1 MPKNVAL
8 RETATITEAAAKSAL
23 ESGRLPIQLISPGWG
38 SSGYYSPKVLE
49 QAAADRVIP
58 KGTHMYADHP
68 TEAEE
73 KSRPGRSIKDLIGVT
88 VEDAKLSTKTG
99 ALIAEVEVV
108 EGWRGTLKTIKD
120 HIGVSIRGDATDI
133 TEGEA
138 EGRTGRIIEG
148 LAHVASVDFVTR
160 AGRGGKVLDV
170 LESALRENAVLEAT
184 ASDRTQQLRQVLQD
198 KYATEKTYVWVRDHD
213 AEQAIVWFELSAR
226 GRERTFQQSYSI
238 DDNDVDLELLGKP
251 VEVRGVTKYVPVND
265 PKAVESATEDVPVN
279 DPAGRTTPT
288 TRESKEDPMAETKIE
303 ESELKALREEAGRVT
318 VLEAERDTAIGE
330 RDQSRAREAARDI
343 IAEAKEVTFSALE
356 IRGLLADLPL
366 KEGALDVEA
375 FTATIEEQVKQ
386 AKEDAARVQ
395 EQGGAGRV
403 TNFGTTSTSTG
414 KTDAELRE
422 ASDKVR
428 ASAFGHEVK
437 GA

>member
-1 MPKNVAL
+1 MPKNLMVC
-8 RETATITEAAAKSAL
+8 ETATITEAAAKSAQ
-23 ESGRLPIQLISPGWG
+23 ESGRLPVQLISPGWG

-49 QAAADRVIP
+49 QAAANKVIP

-68 TEAEE
+68 TDEE
-73 KSRPGRSIKDLIGVT
+73 ERTRPGRSIKDLIGVT
-88 VEDAKLSTKTG
+88 VEDAKLSQKTG

-108 EGWRGTLKTIKD
+108 EGWRSTLQTIKD
-120 HIGVSIRGDATDI
+120 HIGVSIRGSATDI
-133 TEGEA
+133 VEGEA
-138 EGRTGRIIEG
+138 EGRTGPIIEG
-148 LAHVASVDFVTR
+148 LAAVSSVDFVTR

-170 LESALRENAVLEAT
+170 LESAQRENAVMEAT

-213 AEQAIVWFELSAR
+213 AEKAIVWFELSAR

-251 VEVRGVTKYVPVND
+251 IEVRGVTKYVPVND
-265 PKAVESATEDVPVN
+265 PKAVESAPTDVPVN

-303 ESELKALREEAGRVT
+303 ESELKALREDAGRVT
-318 VLEAERDTAIGE
+318 VLESERDTAIAE

-366 KEGALDVEA
+366 KEGVLDTEA
-375 FTATIEEQVKQ
+375 FTQVIEEQVKQ
-386 AKEDAARVQ
+386 AKEDAARVE

-403 TNFGTTSTSTG
+403 TSFGSTSTSTG
-414 KTDAELRE
+414 KTDAEIRE
-422 ASDKVR
+422 ESDKAR
-428 ASAFGHEVK
+428 ALAFGRNVK